1 MNELPT
7 GLKSAFIKKVSQG
20 KSLSKEKYLGQ
31 NHLFCVKNVV
41 LNRIRSS
48 GKVTKALHRN
58 QSFFLTL
65 GFLFEPH

>member
-31 NHLFCVKNVV
+31 NHLFCVKKCGFKQNTFFWKG
-41 LNRIRSS
+41 N
-48 GKVTKALHRN
+48 K
-58 QSFFLTL
+58 SFTQKPIILFNL
-65 GFLFEPH
+65 GFSL